1 MVRVRAIYQN
11 KGCVRTVH
19 KRFWYNTSFQ
29 KVIVRG
35 LCGVPILEFS
45 SFRNNQDDEPW
56 EKEENFDRHLQPINL
71 APLKGAIDADPVR
84 LKVLKVLAED
94 GEWVTTADILRA
106 ARHVR
111 SIVGAVT
118 IGTILNGMN
127 DLVSSRLIISRTSL
141 TSGIDWAEWRINPDW
156 LEPTRKL
163 LQMMSRPKFQPSTHE
178 DFSSKVDRLLG
189 DTT

>member
-1 MVRVRAIYQN
+1 M
-11 KGCVRTVH
+11 
-19 KRFWYNTSFQ
+19 
-29 KVIVRG
+29 
-35 LCGVPILEFS
+35 EFTPFHDS
-45 SFRNNQDDEPW
+45 SEQDGW
-56 EKEENFDRHLQPINL
+56 ERRESAERRLQPINL
-71 APLKGAIDADPVR
+71 APLKGAIEADPVR
-84 LKVLKVLAED
+84 SRVLKVLVEE
-94 GEWVTTADILRA
+94 GTWVTTADLLRA

-163 LQMMSRPKFQPSTHE
+163 LQMLNRPKFKPASAE
-178 DFSSKVDRLLG
+178 DFSGKVDRLLS

>member
-1 MVRVRAIYQN
+1 MGILQSL
-11 KGCVRTVH
+11 G
-19 KRFWYNTSFQ
+19 
-29 KVIVRG
+29 
-35 LCGVPILEFS
+35 GVPIVEFS
-45 SFRNNQDDEPW
+45 QFRNNQDNVERERREYADM
-56 EKEENFDRHLQPINL
+56 RSQPINL

-94 GEWVTTADILRA
+94 GEWVTTADLLRA

-156 LEPTRKL
+156 LIPTRKL
-163 LQMMSRPKFQPSTHE
+163 LQMMSRPKFQPATHE
-178 DFSSKVDRLLG
+178 DFEGKVDRLLG

>member
-1 MVRVRAIYQN
+1 MVIHPSL
-11 KGCVRTVH
+11 G
-19 KRFWYNTSFQ
+19 
-29 KVIVRG
+29 
-35 LCGVPILEFS
+35 GVPIVEFS
-45 SFRNNQDDEPW
+45 QFRNNHEHDPRERR
-56 EKEENFDRHLQPINL
+56 ETIGTRHQPVNL

-94 GEWVTTADILRA
+94 GEWVTTADLLRA

-127 DLVSSRLIISRTSL
+127 ELVSSRLIISRTSL

-156 LEPTRKL
+156 LIPTRKL
-163 LQMMSRPKFQPSTHE
+163 LQMMSRPKFQPATHD
-178 DFSSKVDRLLG
+178 DFEGKVDRLLG